1 MFVSLVFF
9 GGAQVLASNLNS
21 KGNLF
26 LKAQGLNGVCSEWC
40 HAGEAFPDPKPF
52 GVNAPGVMLK

>member
-1 MFVSLVFF
+1 
-9 GGAQVLASNLNS
+9 VLASNLNS